1 MFSFPPVGKLYCKL
15 HFAQR
20 KSLVTNGRSQNLHTV
35 TTQFRQSFRNS
46 SIVVLQYIL
55 LIFFFRRAITDPTTA
70 PAGVQRDVRIIFRP
84 SLQVSCPLWRE
95 ACVGRCT
102 WASLCV
108 LCLVVCLTGCMVK
121 CGPRA
126 STWRIT
132 PGITPS
138 CTSCSAWVCL
148 CSRFSTNR
156 LSKCTQ
162 RPNLSIYSIYSTG
175 WKSTWATGSKCER
188 NVTVSR

>member
-1 MFSFPPVGKLYCKL
+1 MFSFPPIGKLYCKL

-35 TTQFRQSFRNS
+35 KTQFFQSFMFHNS
-46 SIVVLQYIL
+46 SIVILQYIL
-55 LIFFFRRAITDPTTA
+55 LNIFFFRHVIMNPTTA
-70 PAGVQRDVRIIFRP
+70 LAGVPRDVRIIFRA
-84 SLQVSCPLWRE
+84 SLQVSCPLWRD

-108 LCLVVCLTGCMVK
+108 LCPVVCLTGCMVK
-121 CGPRA
+121 CVPRA

-132 PGITPS
+132 LGIMPS

-148 CSRFSTNR
+148 CSLFSTNS

-162 RPNLSIYSIYSTG
+162 KLNLSIYSIYSAG
-175 WKSTWATGSKCER
+175 WKSTWATGS
-188 NVTVSR
+188 